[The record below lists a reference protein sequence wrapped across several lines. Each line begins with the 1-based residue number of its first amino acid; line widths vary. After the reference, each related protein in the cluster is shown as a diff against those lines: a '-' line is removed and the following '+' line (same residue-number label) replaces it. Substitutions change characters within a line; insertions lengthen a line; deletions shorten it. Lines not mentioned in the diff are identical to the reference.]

1 MKETRKRKQT
11 VGRVRQARPTR
22 AYSRDFTPS
31 RGDGHD
37 FKIRRIPDAFWKQ
50 VQSKAKR
57 EGVSLRGMLL
67 THLQQWVEAGK

>member
-1 MKETRKRKQT
+1 MKKKTRKQKHT
-11 VGRVRQARPTR
+11 VERQARPTR

-31 RGDGHD
+31 LGDGHD